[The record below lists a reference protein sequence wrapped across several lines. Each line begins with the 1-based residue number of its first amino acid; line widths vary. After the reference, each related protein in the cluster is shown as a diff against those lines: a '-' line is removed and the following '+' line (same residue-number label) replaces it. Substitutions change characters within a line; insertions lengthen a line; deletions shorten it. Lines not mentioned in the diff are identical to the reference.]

1 MGNRMRNDLT
11 LPRIGRAGA
20 TAIEYALIAAFISI
34 LIVSGATVIGTDVS
48 NFFTN
53 VANGF

>member
-1 MGNRMRNDLT
+1 MDHRMRNRVMLMAT
-11 LPRIGRAGA
+11 NRSGA

-34 LIVSGATVIGTDVS
+34 LCVGWATTIGTDIS